1 MKLEV
6 LSAKTKIRL
15 GFWNVRT
22 MYETGKLAQV
32 TAEMR
37 RCRLHVLGVSES
49 RWTGTGR
56 MKAVSGETV
65 LYSGRDDRQ
74 HREGVAIIL
83 KKGAERSLME
93 WKPIDSRIIKARL
106 KGRHNNITLIQCYA
120 PTNDSEDDLKDN
132 FYLRLQAEIEQ
143 VSMQDL
149 IIIMGDLNA
158 KVGADNSGSDRV
170 MGRHGCGT
178 INENGERLVEFCT
191 TNDLVIGGTLFPHRE
206 IHKITWCSPNGRD
219 RNQIDHLLINGKW
232 RRSLRDVKVRRGAD
246 VGSDHHLVT
255 ACLKLKLKSAGR
267 PAKGHSRFDVGQLK
281 QPSVRK
287 SFILEVR
294 NRFEALVEMD
304 EQEDNIDDGVNR
316 NWKNIVTAYS
326 ESSKACLGYRQRKPK
341 EWMSHDTWKAIENR
355 RRLKRKVMDSKSQRL
370 KERHQVMYR
379 AANKE
384 VKGRARADKRR
395 YMENL
400 ASQAEEAAARNE
412 QGTVYKIT
420 KIISG
425 KCHTTNMLVKDKN
438 GTLLTSEREQEM
450 RWMEHFK
457 EVLNRPPPT
466 VVPNIQEATIDLDVN
481 TDVPTRREVIQAINS
496 LKNGKA
502 PGNDNLNAELFKADP
517 GLAATILTPL
527 FTKIWEQE
535 EIPSDWGTGV
545 IIKIPKKGSLSDCNN
560 WRGVTLLSVPSK
572 IFCKV
577 IIQRITKA
585 VDDVLRNEQAGF
597 RKGRR
602 CADQI
607 FTLRN
612 ILEQCSEW
620 NRQLYVNFIDYEKA
634 FDSIHRDSLWQILRA
649 YGIPQRIVNIIKC
662 FYSNFTCCVGQGDL
676 SFEIKTGVRQGC
688 VMSSVLFNIAID
700 WVLRRTME
708 DQRRGIRWTPFS
720 TLEDLDFADDIALL
734 SHTRQHI
741 QEKTDRLSMFS
752 AQVGLKIS
760 LKKTEAM
767 CVNVP
772 SPSKIR
778 VAGQDISYT
787 DKFTYLGSMLCQDGG
802 TGVDIQNRLNKARGA
817 FMSLRPVWRSASYST
832 KTKLRIYQ
840 SCVLS
845 TLLYGCECWRMT
857 ERDLSKLASFHTT
870 SLRKILRIFWPQKI
884 SNDQLLK
891 QTKQEDIRTI
901 VTRRRWRWI
910 GHVLRK
916 GNNNIARTAMRWTPE
931 GKRRRGRPKTTWRR
945 TVETELREL
954 NYSWSTIEKLA
965 RDRQG
970 WRNFVAALCAT

>member
-1 MKLEV
+1 MRTVQIPDDYKLV
-6 LSAKTKIRL
+6 SFDVKSLFTSIQLQLALQCT
-15 GFWNVRT
+15 
-22 MYETGKLAQV
+22 ETAVTLPLPTDDIMDLLNLCLTSTYFQYNGKHYKQLHG
-32 TAEMR
+32 TAM
-37 RCRLHVLGVSES
+37 GSPVS
-49 RWTGTGR
+49 
-56 MKAVSGETV
+56 VV
-65 LYSGRDDRQ
+65 
-74 HREGVAIIL
+74 V
-83 KKGAERSLME
+83 
-93 WKPIDSRIIKARL
+93 
-106 KGRHNNITLIQCYA
+106 
-120 PTNDSEDDLKDN
+120 
-132 FYLRLQAEIEQ
+132 AEI
-143 VSMQDL
+143 VMQNIEERALTTCRQKIPLWLRYVDDTFTAVHKDEIDDFHKHL
-149 IIIMGDLNA
+149 SQDG
-158 KVGADNSGSDRV
+158 
-170 MGRHGCGT
+170 GRY
-178 INENGERLVEFCT
+178 
-191 TNDLVIGGTLFPHRE
+191 
-206 IHKITWCSPNGRD
+206 
-219 RNQIDHLLINGKW
+219 Q
-232 RRSLRDVKVRRGAD
+232 RRGAD
-246 VGSDHHLVT
+246 VGSDHRLVT

-267 PAKGHSRFDVGQLK
+267 PAKGRSRFDVGQLK

-355 RRLKRKVMDSKSQRL
+355 RRLKRKVMDSKSERL
-370 KERHQVMYR
+370 KERHQEMYR

-400 ASQAEEAAARNE
+400 TSQAEEAAARNE

-438 GTLLTSEREQEM
+438 GTLLTSEREQEI

-466 VVPNIQEATIDLDVN
+466 VVPSIQEATIDLDVN

-517 GLAATILTPL
+517 GLASTILTPL

-585 VDDVLRNEQAGF
+585 VDDVLRNEQAKF

-634 FDSIHRDSLWQILRA
+634 FDSIHRDSLRQILRA

-676 SFEIKTGVRQGC
+676 NFEIKPVYARDVSC
-688 VMSSVLFNIAID
+688 HPCYSI
-700 WVLRRTME
+700 
-708 DQRRGIRWTPFS
+708 
-720 TLEDLDFADDIALL
+720 LL
-734 SHTRQHI
+734 STGAFVA
-741 QEKTDRLSMFS
+741 LW
-752 AQVGLKIS
+752 KIS
-760 LKKTEAM
+760 VE
-767 CVNVP
+767 V
-772 SPSKIR
+772 
-778 VAGQDISYT
+778 Y
-787 DKFTYLGSMLCQDGG
+787 DGP
-802 TGVDIQNRLNKARGA
+802 L
-817 FMSLRPVWRSASYST
+817 SLHSRT
-832 KTKLRIYQ
+832 LTLR
-840 SCVLS
+840 
-845 TLLYGCECWRMT
+845 
-857 ERDLSKLASFHTT
+857 TT
-870 SLRKILRIFWPQKI
+870 I
-884 SNDQLLK
+884 
-891 QTKQEDIRTI
+891 
-901 VTRRRWRWI
+901 
-910 GHVLRK
+910 
-916 GNNNIARTAMRWTPE
+916 
-931 GKRRRGRPKTTWRR
+931 
-945 TVETELREL
+945 
-954 NYSWSTIEKLA
+954 
-965 RDRQG
+965 
-970 WRNFVAALCAT
+970 